1 MLLRRFFP
9 VNNESLKVRLIYKE
23 REVYMTLFR
32 RAVAVFIGTAWL
44 VFGGCDRAALT
55 GILYRW
61 LFRETETRPA

>member
-1 MLLRRFFP
+1 
-9 VNNESLKVRLIYKE
+9 
-23 REVYMTLFR
+23 MTLFR

-44 VFGGCDRAALT
+44 VFGGCDRAVLT